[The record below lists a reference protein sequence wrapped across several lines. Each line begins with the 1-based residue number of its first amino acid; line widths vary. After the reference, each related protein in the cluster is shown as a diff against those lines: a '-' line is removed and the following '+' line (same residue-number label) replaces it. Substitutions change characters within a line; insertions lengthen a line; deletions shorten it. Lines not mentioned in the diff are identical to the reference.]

1 MEQAKQLL
9 DYISSQEDAVITY
22 NASDM
27 VLAAHSDAGYHNE
40 AGARSRAGGH
50 FFLSTNEEIPP
61 NNGSILN
68 IAQIIKAVMS
78 SAAEAE
84 LGALYINAREAVHI
98 RNILEEMGHPQPPTP
113 IQTDNSTAE
122 GVVNNKVQPKR
133 MIPMDMRFYWLR
145 CRINQKQFRFHWRP
159 GTTNLADYWT
169 KHHPGIHHKNFRRE
183 ILTPVNKVQK
193 LFKSGKS
200 GNLLRGCVE
209 HYGA

>member
-1 MEQAKQLL
+1 MKQEPEAE
-9 DYISSQEDAVITY
+9 QEDI
-22 NASDM
+22 
-27 VLAAHSDAGYHNE
+27 
-40 AGARSRAGGH
+40 
-50 FFLSTNEEIPP
+50 FFLSNNDEIPP
-61 NNGSILN
+61 YNGSILN
-68 IAQIIKAVMS
+68 VAQIIKAVMS

-84 LGALYINAREAVHI
+84 LGALFINAREAVHI

-113 IQTDNSTAE
+113 IQVDNSTAE

-133 MIPMDMRFYWLR
+133 MKPMDMRFHWLR
-145 CRINQKQFRFHWRP
+145 CRMNQKQFRFHWRP

-169 KHHPGIHHKNFRRE
+169 KHHPGIHHRNFRRE